1 MHSSVYEWV
10 GKTVADRGLAGQSV
24 IEVGSCNVNGTVRD
38 FFSGQYVGVDVSP
51 GNGVDRVEDCEHL
64 SDPNAAWDVV
74 VSTEALEHVR
84 RPHVAVNE
92 MARICK
98 PGGTVLLTAR
108 GYDNRGCWEVHSW
121 PNDVTRF
128 SALGMQTLAE
138 DAGLTVLE
146 VTTDPEGP
154 GFFLLAVK

>member
-1 MHSSVYEWV
+1 M
-10 GKTVADRGLAGQSV
+10 GKIVADNGLSSLSA

-38 FFSGQYVGVDVSP
+38 FFSGGEYVGVDVTA
-51 GNGVDRVEDCEHL
+51 GNGVDRVEDCERL
-64 SDPNAAWDVV
+64 SDPDAQWSVV
-74 VSTEALEHVR
+74 ISTEALEHVR
-84 RPHVAVNE
+84 RPHIAVNE
-92 MARICK
+92 MARIAA
-98 PGGTVLLTAR
+98 PGAHIILTAR

-146 VTTDPEGP
+146 ITTDPEGP
-154 GFFLLAVK
+154 GFFLHAIKK